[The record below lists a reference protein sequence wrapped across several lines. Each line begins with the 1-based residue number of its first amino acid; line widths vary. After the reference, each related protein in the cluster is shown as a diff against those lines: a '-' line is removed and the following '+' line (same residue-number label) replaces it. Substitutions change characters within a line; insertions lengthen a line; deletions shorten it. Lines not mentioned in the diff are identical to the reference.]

1 LAIADACAEGAGLST
16 RGVPDLQC
24 WITGHLRTCRRERFF
39 IVGGNTGFQIAK
51 ELSAPKREVQRTRA
65 AMF

>member
-1 LAIADACAEGAGLST
+1 MLDHRTPAD
-16 RGVPDLQC
+16 VPPGTIL
-24 WITGHLRTCRRERFF
+24 HRRRQHRFH
-39 IVGGNTGFQIAK
+39 IAK